1 MFFALIVAWIV
12 FTILLRIIKTT
23 VINALMV
30 AGIVFLLQVGY
41 GITLRDILNFLVQL
55 TQQFSQSGK

>member
-55 TQQFSQSGK
+55 PQQFSQSGR

>member
-1 MFFALIVAWIV
+1 MFFALIIAWIV
-12 FTILLRIIKTT
+12 FIILLRIVKTT
-23 VINALMV
+23 VINALML

-55 TQQFSQSGK
+55 PQQFSQSGR

>member
-12 FTILLRIIKTT
+12 FTILLRIVKTT
-23 VINALMV
+23 VINALMI
-30 AGIVFLLQVGY
+30 AGIIFLLQVGY

-55 TQQFSQSGK
+55 PQQFSQSGR

>member
-1 MFFALIVAWIV
+1 MFFALIIAWIV

-41 GITLRDILNFLVQL
+41 GITLKDILNFLVQL
-55 TQQFSQSGK
+55 PQQFSQPGR

>member
-55 TQQFSQSGK
+55 PQQFSQPGR

>member
-55 TQQFSQSGK
+55 TQQFSQSGR